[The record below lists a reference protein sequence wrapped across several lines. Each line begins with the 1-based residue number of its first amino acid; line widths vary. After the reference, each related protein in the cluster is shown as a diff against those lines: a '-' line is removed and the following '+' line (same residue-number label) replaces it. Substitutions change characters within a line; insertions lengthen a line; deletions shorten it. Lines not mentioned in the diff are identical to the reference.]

1 MENNQK
7 ILIVTECFYPEEF
20 KINDVALGWI
30 EKGYEVDVLTLV
42 PTYPQGKVFAGY
54 KNKLIYQKDMYEDVN
69 VYRIRGITGY
79 RDSLFKKILR
89 YINFMILGTIIAI
102 FIGKKYD
109 YVFGWNGGS
118 LTDMLPAIIIH
129 KLYKK
134 PTMLWVQDV
143 WPDSV
148 YAYGFKKTKI
158 LSKLLD
164 TFVKFIYSNI
174 TSIAVSSKGF
184 EEKLKPY
191 VKDDLRF
198 NYAPNWADDLDL
210 NMKPA
215 DIGSKEKIHFT
226 FAGNIG
232 KVQNLENIIMAFTGL
247 SVEYQNKAQLNI
259 IGDGSNLDNLKKI
272 ANLNSNIIFHGKKD
286 RSDMGSYYQASDF
299 LIISLINKP
308 IFEVTVPAK
317 TQTYIA
323 AKKPILALIN
333 GDVADIVKDNNLGVC
348 AEPSNINKIE
358 EAFKKCIDMPD
369 TQRSKFLTN
378 NDHLLKTTFNKEVI
392 IDDLKKKLIE

>member
-54 KNKLIYQKDMYEDVN
+54 KNKLIYQKDMYEDIN

-109 YVFGWNGGS
+109 YVFGWNGGA

-129 KLYKK
+129 KVYKK

-164 TFVKFIYSNI
+164 IFVKFIYSNI

-348 AEPSNINKIE
+348 AEPSNINKIK
-358 EAFKKCIDMPD
+358 EAFKRCIDMPD
-369 TQRSKFLTN
+369 SQRSKFLIN

-392 IDDLKKKLIE
+392 IDELKKKLIE

>member
-54 KNKLIYQKDMYEDVN
+54 KNKLIYQKDMYEDIN

-109 YVFGWNGGS
+109 YVFGWNGGA

-129 KLYKK
+129 KVYKK

-164 TFVKFIYSNI
+164 IFVKFIYSNI

-348 AEPSNINKIE
+348 AEPSNINKIK
-358 EAFKKCIDMPD
+358 EAFKRCIDMPD
-369 TQRSKFLTN
+369 SQRSKFLIN

-392 IDDLKKKLIE
+392 IDELKKLIE

>member
-54 KNKLIYQKDMYEDVN
+54 KNKLIYQKDMYEDIN

-109 YVFGWNGGS
+109 YVFGWNGGA

-129 KLYKK
+129 KVYKK

-164 TFVKFIYSNI
+164 IFVKFIYSNI

-191 VKDDLRF
+191 VKDDLKF

-348 AEPSNINKIE
+348 AEPSNINKIK
-358 EAFKKCIDMPD
+358 EAFKRCIDMPD
-369 TQRSKFLTN
+369 SQRSKFLIN

-392 IDDLKKKLIE
+392 IDELKKKLIE

>member
-54 KNKLIYQKDMYEDVN
+54 KNKLIYQKDMYEDIN

-109 YVFGWNGGS
+109 YVFGWNGGA

-129 KLYKK
+129 KVYKK

-164 TFVKFIYSNI
+164 IFVKFIYSNI

-333 GDVADIVKDNNLGVC
+333 GDVADIVRDNNLGVC

-369 TQRSKFLTN
+369 SQRSKFLIN

>member
-54 KNKLIYQKDMYEDVN
+54 KNKLIYQKDMYEDIN

-109 YVFGWNGGS
+109 YVFGWNGGA

-129 KLYKK
+129 KVYKK

-164 TFVKFIYSNI
+164 IFVKFIYSNI

-191 VKDDLRF
+191 VKDDLKF

-348 AEPSNINKIE
+348 AEPSNINKIK
-358 EAFKKCIDMPD
+358 EALKRCIDMPD
-369 TQRSKFLTN
+369 SQRSKFLIN

-392 IDDLKKKLIE
+392 IDELKKKLIE

>member
-54 KNKLIYQKDMYEDVN
+54 KNKLIYQKDMYEKIN

-109 YVFGWNGGS
+109 YVFGWNGGA

-129 KLYKK
+129 KVYKK

-164 TFVKFIYSNI
+164 IFVKFIYSNI

-232 KVQNLENIIMAFTGL
+232 KVQNLENIIMAFTRL

-333 GDVADIVKDNNLGVC
+333 GDVANIVKDNNLGIC
-348 AEPSNINKIE
+348 AEPSNINKIK
-358 EAFKKCIDMPD
+358 EAFKRCIDMPD
-369 TQRSKFLTN
+369 SQRSKFLIN

-392 IDDLKKKLIE
+392 IDELKKKLIE